1 MSLPVIKAKTYNY
14 GSYANP
20 QQVRFKQEFGASLGE
35 TVGKAV
41 ERVAEAKAQDVL
53 EEKNFNKNAD
63 TWQVT
68 ATTQLNKF
76 LPEILI

>member
-20 QQVRFKQEFGASLGE
+20 QQVRFKHEFGASLGE

-41 ERVAEAKAQDVL
+41 ERVAESKAQDMS
-53 EEKNFNKNAD
+53 
-63 TWQVT
+63 
-68 ATTQLNKF
+68 QLQSQKRVMF
-76 LPEILI
+76 VV